1 MQRELRLHDTR
12 PRHPAP
18 RLSRVS
24 LSRDWDRIWIRAKLD
39 RPLPV
44 DAAPLRLSLHIAGR
58 GNDLL
63 QFGLTVARGELRR
76 YFVIDHGV
84 PHLHELDGEGFAMG
98 ETVLVAC
105 FDAHWLASVAP
116 PLEIG
121 ALLTY
126 DAMTDQGEVPV
137 SVLNDLT

>member
-1 MQRELRLHDTR
+1 MHRERRLHDVR

-18 RLSRVS
+18 HLARVS

-39 RPLPV
+39 RPLPA
-44 DAAPLRLSLHIAGR
+44 DAAPLRLALHIAGQH
-58 GNDLL
+58 DVL

-76 YFVIDHGV
+76 FFVIDHAV
-84 PHLHELDGEGFAMG
+84 PHVYELEGDGFAMG
-98 ETVLVAC
+98 DTVIVAA
-105 FDAHWLASVAP
+105 FEAHWLASVAP

-121 ALLTY
+121 AMLTY

-137 SVLNDLT
+137 SVLNEIC